1 MKMTKKILLGGAVL
15 LAATMMF
22 TGCPQQLGNKLID
35 ISEAFDSKTKAN
47 ATGSIDYTNETD
59 TDNRGMELLRTKHE
73 GMFAKIALNELTDD
87 STNPGVMGL
96 VFGLT
101 DEKKDDD
108 GNKLYDFYLVGIR
121 NDNGKLRTYLSK
133 YTNIS
138 EDQFD
143 DKNFG
148 AEVNATTGASE
159 KELVKV
165 NTYQN
170 YIRNTDKKNMEV
182 AIKINP
188 KDDGSYTIDWYN
200 ADDLNCA
207 ELVDENAS
215 LTKIGP
221 QSFDI
226 SNKVTG
232 YTKKEDL
239 DLKIGF
245 YANVYSTKNNG
256 SGSMKGKWYLA
267 DLEGNPIL
275 PDYDDTVASPLF
287 N

>member
-1 MKMTKKILLGGAVL
+1 MKMTKKFLLGGAVL

-22 TGCPQQLGNKLID
+22 TGCPKTVGNDFID
-35 ISEAFDSKTKAN
+35 FSEAFDSKTKAN

-59 TDNRGMELLRTKHE
+59 TDNRGMALLRTKHE
-73 GMFAKIALNELTDD
+73 GMFAKIALNELNEN

-101 DEKKDDD
+101 EKKDDD

-121 NDNGKLRTYLSK
+121 NDNGNLRTYLSK

-143 DKNFG
+143 DDNFG
-148 AEVNATTGASE
+148 AKPNATTGASE
-159 KELVKV
+159 KELQKIT
-165 NTYQN
+165 TYSN
-170 YIRNTDKKNMEV
+170 YTRNADNKNMEV

-188 KDDGSYTIDWYN
+188 NDDGSYTIDWYN

-207 ELVDENAS
+207 DLVDKNAS

-221 QSFDI
+221 ESFTITKKD
-226 SNKVTG
+226 TG
-232 YTKKEDL
+232 YSKKDDL
-239 DLKIGF
+239 NLKIGF

>member
-1 MKMTKKILLGGAVL
+1 MKMTKKFLLGGAVL

-22 TGCPQQLGNKLID
+22 TGCPKPIGNDFID

-47 ATGSIDYTNETD
+47 ATGSIDYTNESD
-59 TDNRGMELLRTKHE
+59 TDNRGMALLRTKHE
-73 GMFAKIALNELTDD
+73 GMYAKIALNELNEN

-101 DEKKDDD
+101 ENKDDD

-143 DKNFG
+143 DENFG
-148 AEVNATTGASE
+148 AKKDATSGASE
-159 KELVKV
+159 EELLKIT
-165 NTYQN
+165 TYDD
-170 YIRNTDKKNMEV
+170 YKRNAANKNMEV

-188 KDDGSYTIDWYN
+188 EEDGSYIIDWYK

-207 ELVDENAS
+207 DLVDTRTV

-221 QSFDI
+221 KSVAI
-226 SNKVTG
+226 SNSVTG
-232 YTKKEDL
+232 YSEKDDL
-239 DLKIGF
+239 NLKIGF